1 MSKST
6 YQQLIDYFGS
16 QAATAKAIGVKQP
29 TISGYLTGRWN
40 ITPIV
45 AMRAEVA
52 TNGAIKAVDLCPALK
67 DIAKLS
73 A

>member
-1 MSKST
+1 MSNI
-6 YQQLIDYFGS
+6 YQQLIDHFGS

-29 TISGYLTGRWN
+29 TVSGYVNGRWS

-45 AMRAEVA
+45 AMRAEHA
-52 TNGAIKAVDLCPALK
+52 TKGEIKAVDLCPALK
-67 DIAKLS
+67 SVTDLS